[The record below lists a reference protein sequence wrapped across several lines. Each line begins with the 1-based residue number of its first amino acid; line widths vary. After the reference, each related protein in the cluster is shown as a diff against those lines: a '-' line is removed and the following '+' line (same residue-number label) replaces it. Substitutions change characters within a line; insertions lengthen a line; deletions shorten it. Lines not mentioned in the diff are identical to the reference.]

1 MSSHDSDT
9 PWADINSGVLRH
21 AIPVDQLGT
30 ATISPDGDFEA
41 GSNASFT
48 LTYIAGLF
56 GIDDSGSLRVCF
68 RFASD
73 QSNPQFDDPEGAN
86 YTRVEASNGAILQ
99 VRWDPKGNVRPWD
112 RTLWIKVVKGY
123 LTEGD
128 TITIRFGVTDHGGP
142 GMRLQTFCEDTY
154 EFRVLVDPI
163 ATFNFQ
169 PLPVQPM
176 IAIVPGAPER
186 FVAVL
191 PTRRRVNQEFALKL
205 KGEDKWGNPSDKC
218 DTRLNIE
225 VDGAINGL
233 PQSVHLKPG
242 EFKLEIPGLSVS
254 EPGRVSVRLVDDNG
268 NCVAGSNPLVVEN
281 TELVHFWGDMHG
293 QTEETIGT
301 GSADRYFTFA
311 RELAFVDACAHQG
324 NDFQITD
331 QFWAELNALTAKHDA
346 PGTFVA
352 LPGYEWSGNTSLGG
366 DRNVFFPTDYRVI
379 RRSSH
384 ALIEGG
390 DVDGT
395 DALTCRKLF
404 EDLAENKEWDVVMY
418 AHCGGRYADIS
429 VAHDG
434 RFEKSVEVHSSW
446 GSFEWL
452 LHDAFKLGYRV
463 GVVTNS
469 DGHKGR
475 PGASYPGAGKFGAI
489 GGLTCFLLDS
499 LDRNSLLDCMRK
511 RRHYGSTGGANGR
524 IIIDVEA
531 TFSEAGTLYHDD
543 PALFDTAESTVSS
556 KALMGDIVHLPS
568 GEMELSVALETTS
581 PIERVDIFNGVD
593 LIETVR
599 PYEDVDLG
607 ARIRVLWEGAEYRG
621 RFREVIWDGSAEISG
636 NNVTGCAPIN
646 FLNRDKTLDRDG
658 NVVSWKALTTG
669 NSGGF
674 ELVLETAQDGMLK
687 LDTPLIRFEK
697 AVSEIGLEDT
707 VHDASGELPRFVKVY
722 RLPDENDHRSFRFSR
737 KIDLKEAGDNPIY
750 VRLTQ
755 EDGTRAWTS
764 PIYVYR

>member
-86 YTRVEASNGAILQ
+86 YTTVEASNGAILQ

-254 EPGRVSVRLVDDNG
+254 GPGRVSVRLVDDNG
-268 NCVAGSNPLVVEN
+268 NCVASSNPLVVED

-366 DRNVFFPTDYRVI
+366 DRNVFFPTDDRVI

-390 DVDGT
+390 DVAGT

-524 IIIDVEA
+524 MIIDVEA

>member
-73 QSNPQFDDPEGAN
+73 QSNTQFDDPEGAN
-86 YTRVEASNGAILQ
+86 YTTVEASNGAILQ

>member
-1 MSSHDSDT
+1 MSSHESET
-9 PWADINSGVLRH
+9 PWTDINSGVVRH
-21 AIPVDQLGT
+21 AIAVDQLGT
-30 ATISPDGDFEA
+30 ATITPDGQFEA

-48 LTYIAGLF
+48 LTYTAGLF

-73 QSNPQFDDPEGAN
+73 QSNPQFDDPAGPN
-86 YTRVEASNGAILQ
+86 YTTVEASNGAVLQ
-99 VRWDPKGNVRPWD
+99 VRWDPKANVRPWD

-128 TITIRFGVTDHGGP
+128 TITIRFGVTDQGGP
-142 GMRLQTFCEDTY
+142 GMRLQTFCEDTF

-186 FVAVL
+186 FIAVL
-191 PTRRRVNQEFALKL
+191 PTRRRVNEEFALKL

-218 DTRLNIE
+218 DTQLTVE
-225 VDGAINGL
+225 ADGAIHGL
-233 PQSVHLKPG
+233 PGSVHLKPG

-254 EPGRVSVRLVDDNG
+254 DAGRVSVRLLDEGGKV
-268 NCVAGSNPLVVEN
+268 VASSNPLMVEN
-281 TELVHFWGDMHG
+281 TDLVHFWGDVHG
-293 QTEETIGT
+293 QSEETIGT
-301 GSADRYFTFA
+301 GSADQYFTFA

-331 QFWAELNALTAKHDA
+331 EFWAELNALTAKHDV
-346 PGTFVA
+346 PGRFVA

-366 DRNVFFPTDYRVI
+366 DRNVFFPTDDRII

-384 ALIEGG
+384 ALIDGG
-390 DVDGT
+390 DTDGT
-395 DALTCRKLF
+395 DALTCQKLF
-404 EDLAENKEWDVVMY
+404 EALEENKEWDVVMY

-446 GSFEWL
+446 GSFEWI

-463 GVVTNS
+463 GVVANS

-489 GGLTCFLLDS
+489 GGLTCFAMDK
-499 LDRNSLLDCMRK
+499 LDRETLLDCMRK

-524 IIIDVEA
+524 MIVDVEG
-531 TFSEAGTLYHDD
+531 TFDKAGTVYHDD
-543 PALFDTAESTVSS
+543 PALFENPAGTASA
-556 KALMGDIVHLPS
+556 KALMGDIVHLPT
-568 GEMELSVALETTS
+568 GDMELCVRLETTS

-599 PYEDVDLG
+599 PYGAGDLG
-607 ARIRVLWEGAEYRG
+607 ARIRVHWEGAEYRG

-636 NNVTGCAPIN
+636 NTVTASTPVN

-658 NVVSWKALTTG
+658 NALSWKALTTG

-674 ELVLETAQDGMLK
+674 ELVLETAQDGTLK
-687 LDTPLIRFEK
+687 FDTPLIKFEK

-707 VHDASGELPRFVKVY
+707 IYDASGELPRFVKVY
-722 RLPDENDHRSFRFSR
+722 RLPAGNNHRSFRFNR
-737 KIDLKEAGDNPIY
+737 KIDLKGAGDNPIY

>member
-1 MSSHDSDT
+1 
-9 PWADINSGVLRH
+9 
-21 AIPVDQLGT
+21 
-30 ATISPDGDFEA
+30 
-41 GSNASFT
+41 
-48 LTYIAGLF
+48 
-56 GIDDSGSLRVCF
+56 
-68 RFASD
+68 
-73 QSNPQFDDPEGAN
+73 
-86 YTRVEASNGAILQ
+86 
-99 VRWDPKGNVRPWD
+99 
-112 RTLWIKVVKGY
+112 
-123 LTEGD
+123 
-128 TITIRFGVTDHGGP
+128 
-142 GMRLQTFCEDTY
+142 
-154 EFRVLVDPI
+154 
-163 ATFNFQ
+163 
-169 PLPVQPM
+169 
-176 IAIVPGAPER
+176 
-186 FVAVL
+186 
-191 PTRRRVNQEFALKL
+191 
-205 KGEDKWGNPSDKC
+205 
-218 DTRLNIE
+218 
-225 VDGAINGL
+225 
-233 PQSVHLKPG
+233 
-242 EFKLEIPGLSVS
+242 
-254 EPGRVSVRLVDDNG
+254 
-268 NCVAGSNPLVVEN
+268 
-281 TELVHFWGDMHG
+281 
-293 QTEETIGT
+293 
-301 GSADRYFTFA
+301 
-311 RELAFVDACAHQG
+311 
-324 NDFQITD
+324 
-331 QFWAELNALTAKHDA
+331 
-346 PGTFVA
+346 
-352 LPGYEWSGNTSLGG
+352 
-366 DRNVFFPTDYRVI
+366 
-379 RRSSH
+379 
-384 ALIEGG
+384 
-390 DVDGT
+390 
-395 DALTCRKLF
+395 
-404 EDLAENKEWDVVMY
+404 MY

-556 KALMGDIVHLPS
+556 KALMGDIVHMPS